1 MGQKEKNY
9 VERPVVRSR
18 KIFLEIQGRLQHL
31 ISQQQ
36 MKVMKRIK
44 VLVRNFG
51 KGEFIP
57 ESE

>member
-9 VERPVVRSR
+9 VERPAVRSR

-36 MKVMKRIK
+36 MKVMKRFE

-51 KGEFIP
+51 NFN
-57 ESE
+57 